1 MTNIPLWLNL
11 IILFFP
17 LLLSTTI
24 GLWINILLRKIN
36 RQEGGKAWTIKKN
49 FIMACV
55 ISSPLAAL
63 TQILLQGQIE
73 SYIYIEKITT
83 NIESFH
89 FNKMVANIYELTNY
103 TQKIIEDKKVGK
115 KILLD
120 FVEIYAKLIHPVI
133 PHISEE
139 IWALFNNKGMVIEQK
154 WPIIKKVSSSKD
166 LEINIALQIN
176 GKTRSILK
184 TKSTLSK
191 VEIQKL
197 AMKDNKLVKHL
208 KNKEPKKI
216 IFVPNKVLNI
226 VL

>member
-73 SYIYIEKITT
+73 SYIYIE
-83 NIESFH
+83 NPMS
-89 FNKMVANIYELTNY
+89 M
-103 TQKIIEDKKVGK
+103 IIFDAVMSPFLVLMLNN
-115 KILLD
+115 ILLGQILISD
-120 FVEIYAKLIHPVI
+120 RELRHLTGKL
-133 PHISEE
+133 
-139 IWALFNNKGMVIEQK
+139 N
-154 WPIIKKVSSSKD
+154 
-166 LEINIALQIN
+166 
-176 GKTRSILK
+176 
-184 TKSTLSK
+184 
-191 VEIQKL
+191 
-197 AMKDNKLVKHL
+197 
-208 KNKEPKKI
+208 
-216 IFVPNKVLNI
+216 
-226 VL
+226 

>member
-1 MTNIPLWLNL
+1 
-11 IILFFP
+11 
-17 LLLSTTI
+17 
-24 GLWINILLRKIN
+24 
-36 RQEGGKAWTIKKN
+36 
-49 FIMACV
+49 
-55 ISSPLAAL
+55 
-63 TQILLQGQIE
+63 
-73 SYIYIEKITT
+73 
-83 NIESFH
+83 
-89 FNKMVANIYELTNY
+89 MVANIYELTNY

-176 GKTRSILK
+176 SKTRSILK